1 MPTAELYNN
10 LALCCFYAQQYDMAL
25 ACFDRAL
32 ALAEDQ
38 HLADV
43 WYNLGLVALLG
54 MPTAELYNNLALC
67 CFYAQQYDMAL
78 TCFDRALALA
88 EDQHLADVWYNLGL
102 VALSSGDKTLATR
115 AFRLALVYDN
125 CHAES
130 YNNLGVLELT
140 SGNVD
145 QTGDLQ
151 GCARA
156 ASKCSQHAA
165 SADLLQKVQAFFQSH

>member
-1 MPTAELYNN
+1 
-10 LALCCFYAQQYDMAL
+10 
-25 ACFDRAL
+25 
-32 ALAEDQ
+32 
-38 HLADV
+38 
-43 WYNLGLVALLG
+43 

-88 EDQHLADVWYNLGL
+88 EDQLLADVWYNLGL

-145 QTGDLQ
+145 QVTNVRRYHSQPRFPTPLVLVACRLPHISLRLAKWHRN
-151 GCARA
+151 CARPNTTA
-156 ASKCSQHAA
+156 RSY
-165 SADLLQKVQAFFQSH
+165 FNG